1 MHVTRGDNI
10 EEDYKTTVFIGNLHF
25 DTDEEELREFLKDCG
40 EIEYVRLIRDK
51 LTYKGKGIGYVKFAT
66 KEG

>member
-1 MHVTRGDNI
+1 MTHGNNI
-10 EEDYKTTVFIGNLHF
+10 ETDYKTTVFIGNLPY
-25 DTDEEELREFLKDCG
+25 DIDEEELREYLSNRCG

-51 LTYKGKGIGYVKFAT
+51 LTYKGKGIGYVKFVK